1 MKRGIGMKKIA
12 LIGCGAL
19 GSIVAKGI
27 VKHLSD
33 SYTLTGVLD
42 VVPESAEKLAAA
54 VHTRA
59 CRSLE
64 ELLAGGPEL
73 VLEVAGIAAVRA
85 HGVNVLNAGRD
96 LLIISIGS
104 LADAE
109 LKARLENAAR
119 ANDRKIYLVNGALGG
134 LDIMQ
139 TMAMMGPTKAAI
151 ESSKAPR
158 SLNGAPYL
166 GGRELPADEETLAF
180 SGSVTDAIAGFP
192 KNVNVAVAACLASQ
206 CPDIAVSIR
215 SVPGLKENQH
225 SVHLENALVTAD
237 ITIRSRPD
245 PENPKSSVSA
255 AWSVIALLKNLASPV
270 FIY

>member
-1 MKRGIGMKKIA
+1 MIMKKIA

-19 GSIVAKGI
+19 GTIVARG
-27 VKHLSD
+27 VTEQLSD
-33 SYTLTGVLD
+33 SYQLTGVLD
-42 VVPESAEKLAAA
+42 VFPEAAEKLAQA
-54 VHTRA
+54 VYTKA
-59 CRSLE
+59 CRSLD

-104 LADAE
+104 MADAE

-119 ANDRKIYLVNGALGG
+119 ANNRTIYLVNGALGG
-134 LDIMQ
+134 LDLMQ
-139 TMAMMGPTKAAI
+139 TMAMMGPTKASI
-151 ESSKAPR
+151 ESSKAPK

-166 GGRELPADEETLAF
+166 KGRELPEDEEAKIFT
-180 SGSVTDAIAGFP
+180 GSVTDAINGFP

-245 PENPKSSVSA
+245 PENPKSSTSA

>member
-1 MKRGIGMKKIA
+1 MRKIA

-19 GSIVAKGI
+19 GTIVAKG
-27 VKHLSD
+27 VVERLSD
-33 SYTLTGVLD
+33 DYELTGVLD
-42 VVPESAEKLAAA
+42 VFPEAANKLAQT
-54 VHTRA
+54 VRTKS

-64 ELLAGGPEL
+64 ELLADGPEL

-85 HGVNVLNAGRD
+85 YGVKVLEAGRD

-104 LADAE
+104 MADAG
-109 LKARLENAAR
+109 LKAQLENAAR
-119 ANDRKIYLVNGALGG
+119 ANSRKIYLVNGALGG

-166 GGRELPADEETLAF
+166 AGRELPADEETLAF

-206 CPDIAVSIR
+206 CPSIGVSIR
-215 SVPGLKENQH
+215 SVPGMKENQH

-245 PENPKSSVSA
+245 PENPKSSTSA

>member
-1 MKRGIGMKKIA
+1 MIMKKIA

-19 GSIVAKGI
+19 GTIVARG
-27 VKHLSD
+27 VTEQLSD
-33 SYTLTGVLD
+33 SYQLTGVLD
-42 VVPESAEKLAAA
+42 VFPEAAEKLAQAI
-54 VHTRA
+54 HTKA
-59 CRSLE
+59 CRSLD
-64 ELLAGGPEL
+64 ELLADGPEL
-73 VLEVAGIAAVRA
+73 VLEVAGIAAVKA
-85 HGVNVLNAGRD
+85 HGVKVLNASRD

-104 LADAE
+104 LADAG
-109 LKARLENAAR
+109 LKAQLEEAAR
-119 ANDRKIYLVNGALGG
+119 ANGRRIYLVNGALGG

-139 TMAMMGPTKAAI
+139 TMAMMGPTKTAI
-151 ESSKAPR
+151 VSSKAPK

-166 GGRELPADEETLAF
+166 AGKELPADAETLAF
-180 SGSVTDAIAGFP
+180 SGNVTDAITGFP

-245 PENPKSSVSA
+245 PENPKSSTSA

>member
-1 MKRGIGMKKIA
+1 MKKIA

-19 GSIVAKGI
+19 GSIVAHGI
-27 VKHLSD
+27 VEQLAD
-33 SYTLTGVLD
+33 NYTLTGVLD
-42 VVPESAEKLAAA
+42 VIPEAVEKLAQA
-54 VHTRA
+54 VHVKA
-59 CRSLE
+59 CHSLE
-64 ELLAGGPEL
+64 ELIAGDPEL
-73 VLEVAGIAAVRA
+73 VLEVAGIPAVRA
-85 HGVNVLNAGRD
+85 HGLNVLNSGRD

-104 LADAE
+104 LADTE
-109 LKARLENAAR
+109 LKNQLVSAAK
-119 ANDRKIYLVNGALGG
+119 ANGRKIYLVNGALGG

-139 TMAMMGPTKAAI
+139 TMAMMGPTKASI
-151 ESSKAPR
+151 ESSKSPK

-166 GGRELPADEETLAF
+166 NGKELPIDKETKAF
-180 SGSVTDAIAGFP
+180 VGSVTDAIAGFP

-206 CPDIAVSIR
+206 CPEIAVSIK

-225 SVHLENALVTAD
+225 SVHLENTLVTAD

-245 PENPKSSVSA
+245 PENPKSSTSA